1 MRKKKFRIVAGFM
14 AVVAAVFFAGVQVAS
29 AAPGD
34 GANIGVFG
42 GYGMA
47 VVGGKFTDL
56 DSTTGSG
63 SDEYKFNSGGL
74 GAEGAEYGVKVGYG
88 LRMGPLH
95 AGVEGEAAWS
105 KIKIDAKIASGFSP
119 NQGSTGDGS
128 TEDITS
134 ASAEMKR
141 SYAAT
146 ARLGF
151 YPTPHSMVYVTG
163 GGVVSLFD
171 VKWGA
176 DGKDYWVP
184 GIRLGAGVEAT
195 LVDGLSVRVEALHN
209 NYYNANV
216 QRIGRIAQGGSGD
229 AGSGVKVELY
239 PSSFVGRVGIS
250 YNFGGLF

>member
-56 DSTTGSG
+56 DTSVGG
-63 SDEYKFNSGGL
+63 ADKDHKFNDGGL
-74 GAEGAEYGVKVGYG
+74 GAEGEEYGVKVGYG
-88 LRMGPLH
+88 LRMGSLH
-95 AGVEGEAAWS
+95 AGIEGEAAWS
-105 KIKIDAKIASGFSP
+105 NIKVDAKIAAGFNP
-119 NQGSTGDGS
+119 NKGSTGDG
-128 TEDITS
+128 TAGDITS
-134 ASAEMKR
+134 ASAEMER

-151 YPTPHSMVYVTG
+151 YPTPHSMVYLTG
-163 GGVVSLFD
+163 GGVASLFD
-171 VKWGA
+171 VKWGS
-176 DGKDYWVP
+176 DSKEYWAP
-184 GIRLGAGVEAT
+184 GIRLGAGVEST

-229 AGSGVKVELY
+229 SGSGVKVILY
-239 PSSFVGRVGIS
+239 PSSFVARVGIS